1 MDLVPTQTLTEAIQA
16 YALFSTNNPDYP
28 SQGVCQVALQEGCS
42 LSSYQDSLG
51 NWTIG
56 VGHTPAYPNVTWTLD
71 QCLHQFYLDLNLKA
85 VTPVNA
91 NLPWA
96 KDMGTI
102 RWWVFVNMSF
112 NMGIGG
118 LLEFQELFQAC
129 QDGDWE
135 GAVDAMKESLWYQQV
150 PNRVDALCRQM
161 LTNEW
166 VIGYL

>member
-1 MDLVPTQTLTEAIQA
+1 MELIPSEQLTEAVENYFA
-16 YALFSTNNPDYP
+16 SATLGNLYP
-28 SQGVCQVALQEGCS
+28 VQGMEQIALQEGCS
-42 LSSYQDSLG
+42 LTSYQDNLG

-56 VGHTPAYPNVTWTLD
+56 IGHTPAYPNVTWTLD
-71 QCLHQFYLDLNLKA
+71 QCLHQFYLDVNLKG

-96 KDMGTI
+96 QGMGTI

-135 GAVDAMKESLWYQQV
+135 GAIDAMKESLWYQQV
-150 PNRVDALCRQM
+150 PNRVDALCQQM